1 MQILFLTPEISV
13 APQIDP
19 GDLAAVAAAGFRAV
33 INNRPDGEVSGQ
45 PSDAQMQAAAAA
57 SGLAYVFLPVISG
70 GLQMSDVTDFGAA
83 MAQLPKPVLA
93 FCRSGTRS
101 STVWALS
108 AVGSGTDP
116 QVVLAATRQAGYNLD
131 PALLQAHYKS

>member
-108 AVGSGTDP
+108 AVGSGADP
-116 QVVLAATRQAGYNLD
+116 AAVLAATRQAGYNLD
-131 PALLQAHYKS
+131 PALLQAHAKS